1 MRQIRVLVTGM
12 PAFHADI
19 VRRIVDEQ
27 ADMSV
32 VSDVDIRGPVGTVVE
47 QVGADVMVVGAMSTD
62 VRDGLLGLVWD
73 HPPLRIL
80 ALDDSGQ
87 RHAPIEIRLR
97 ASAGKTWP
105 VVVVDAIR
113 HAGEPGGNRGEPW

>member
-19 VRRIVDEQ
+19 IRRIVDEQ
-27 ADMSV
+27 TDMSV
-32 VSDVDIRGPVGTVVE
+32 VRDVDIRRPVGTVVE
-47 QVGADVMVVGAMSTD
+47 QAAADVMVVGGTSNGI
-62 VRDGLLGLVWD
+62 RDGLLGLIWD
-73 HPPLRIL
+73 HPRLRIL
-80 ALDDSGQ
+80 ALDDSGK

-113 HAGEPGGNRGEPW
+113 HAGEPGGDCGEP